1 MFRRDE
7 DFLLQDVAG
16 AVVLV
21 PVGKVTVDFPGMITL
36 NATGAWLWQLLEQ
49 PQSEESLCKAICERY
64 EVTEEVAQKDVQA
77 FIHKLLP
84 TKAILEDG
92 TFHEA
97 I

>member
-1 MFRRDE
+1 MLKRNE

-16 AVVLV
+16 SVVLV

-49 PQSEESLCKAICERY
+49 PQSEASLCQAICERY
-64 EVTEEVAQKDVQA
+64 DVTEAVAQKDVQA

-84 TKAILEDG
+84 TKAIMEG
-92 TFHEA
+92 
-97 I
+97 